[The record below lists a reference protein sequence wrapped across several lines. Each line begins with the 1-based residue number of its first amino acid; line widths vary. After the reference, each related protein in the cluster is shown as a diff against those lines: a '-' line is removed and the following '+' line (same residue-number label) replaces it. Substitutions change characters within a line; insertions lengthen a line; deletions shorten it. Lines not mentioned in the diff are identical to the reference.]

1 MARYDRQ
8 QLLPQI
14 GPQGQDRLAK
24 SRLLLVGCGALGSVA
39 AELLARAGVGFLR
52 IVDRD
57 LVELTN
63 LQRQILFDE
72 RDAAEQIPKSIAAA
86 RRLKQINHEVEIDPI
101 VADAN
106 AANIESFAD
115 VDLIVDGT
123 DNIAT
128 RYLLN
133 DVAVKHEIPWIYGGC
148 VGVEGRVW
156 PIFPK
161 RTACLRCL
169 FPDPPSAHEM
179 PTCDTAGVLGP
190 AAAIVGALQA
200 SAAIR
205 FLIES
210 SPGPPLPPSPGTPG
224 DLRLS
229 EAKSRPVGSGGE
241 GRVSTLLSFNAWT
254 HEFRTLPSA
263 STPNPHCPCCSAG
276 KFPYL
281 STDARD
287 FTTNLCGSRAVQVI
301 RSAGEQKID
310 LTATARRWEKI
321 GTVGLSP
328 WFVRCK
334 LHDPPGIDL
343 TLFPDGRLIVHGT
356 NEPTRAKSLYARFV
370 GS

>member
-8 QLLPQI
+8 QVLAEI
-14 GPQGQDRLAK
+14 GPEGQKRLAK
-24 SRLLLVGCGALGSVA
+24 SRLLLVGCGALGCTA
-39 AELLARAGVGFLR
+39 AELLARAGVGLLR

-72 RDAAEQIPKSIAAA
+72 GDASEQLPKAVAAA
-86 RRLKQINHEVEIDPI
+86 RRLSRINHEIQIDPV

-106 AANIESFAD
+106 AGNIESFAD

-123 DNIAT
+123 DNVAT

-133 DVAVKHEIPWIYGGC
+133 DLAVKRKIPWIYGGC

-156 PIFPK
+156 PIWPN

-190 AAAIVGALQA
+190 AAAVVGALQA

-210 SPGPPLPPSPGTPG
+210 PPPSPGAPADG
-224 DLRLS
+224 
-229 EAKSRPVGSGGE
+229 KGG
-241 GRVSTLLSFNAWT
+241 GFVSLNAWT
-254 HEFRTLPSA
+254 NEFRKLASA
-263 STPNPHCPCCSAG
+263 ATPNPDCPCCNKG
-276 KFPYL
+276 NFPFL
-281 STDARD
+281 STSGRD
-287 FTTNLCGSRAVQVI
+287 FTTNLCGSRAVQVVRI
-301 RSAGEQKID
+301 DAAGPISLSATAERWQKIG
-310 LTATARRWEKI
+310 A
-321 GTVGLSP
+321 VGQSP

-334 LHDPPGIDL
+334 LHDPAGIDL

-356 NEPTRAKSLYARFV
+356 DEPMRAKSIYARFV
-370 GS
+370 GN